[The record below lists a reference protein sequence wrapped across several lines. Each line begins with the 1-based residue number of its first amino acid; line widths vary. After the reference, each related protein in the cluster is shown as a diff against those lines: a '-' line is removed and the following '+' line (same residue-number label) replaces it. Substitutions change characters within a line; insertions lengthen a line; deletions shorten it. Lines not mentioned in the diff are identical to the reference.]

1 MTESKKKS
9 RLGFWSVLLLTI
21 LTGSLLGLLPKEG
34 QSVPLALLFLWSVAA
49 FLLWPRLLLLPS
61 RRACAGAMVGLFL
74 VFAGLNG
81 EKIAANAEKAR
92 ETREA
97 GGVTE
102 SPAAAAN
109 KKAKTEGEEK
119 NQQRL
124 FIIVTQDGVRSRLKD
139 PASAEFRNVLF
150 KRHEGTP
157 IVCGEVN
164 SKNGFG
170 GYTGF
175 QHFVG
180 AGEDLVYL
188 EEEVSDFAQVWNEM
202 CAK

>member
-1 MTESKKKS
+1 MTETKKKF

-21 LTGSLLGLLPKEG
+21 LAGSLLGFLPKEG

-61 RRACAGAMVGLFL
+61 RRACAGAVVGLFL
-74 VFAGLNG
+74 VFAGLNS

-92 ETREA
+92 EAREA
-97 GGVTE
+97 GGVAA
-102 SPAAAAN
+102 SPAAVAN
-109 KKAKTEGEEK
+109 KDAKAAREEK
-119 NQQRL
+119 MQENL
-124 FIIVTQDGVRSRLKD
+124 WIIKTQDGVRSRLKD
-139 PASAEFRNVLF
+139 PASAEFRNVFF

-157 IVCGEVN
+157 IACGEVN

-170 GYTGF
+170 GFTGF

-180 AGEDLVYL
+180 AGETMIYL
-188 EEEVSDFAQVWNEM
+188 EEEVSDFSQVWNEM